1 MAGKRADPGTIY
13 DGFVRESGPQTMS
26 REDFIAECDR
36 LTCPHR
42 KVQDLTAMT
51 MARGRQRTL
60 GLYQKNKIDNAVK
73 GD

>member
-1 MAGKRADPGTIY
+1 MSGKRLNPGAIWDSFNAD
-13 DGFVRESGPQTMS
+13 SPQTMS

-42 KVQDLTAMT
+42 KIQDLTAMT

-60 GLYQKNKIDNAVK
+60 GLCQKNKIDNAVK
-73 GD
+73 RR

>member
-1 MAGKRADPGTIY
+1 MRKKLNAGAIY
-13 DGFVRESGPQTMS
+13 DRMVKESGPQTML

-60 GLYQKNKIDNAVK
+60 GLYQRNKIDNAVK

>member
-1 MAGKRADPGTIY
+1 MMRKKMDAGAIY
-13 DGFVRESGPQTMS
+13 DAFPPGQTMS

-42 KVQDLTAMT
+42 KVQDLTKMT
-51 MARGRQRTL
+51 MVRGRQRTL

-73 GD
+73 RR

>member
-1 MAGKRADPGTIY
+1 MRKRLNAGAIY
-13 DGFVRESGPQTMS
+13 DAFPLGQTMS

-60 GLYQKNKIDNAVK
+60 GLYQGNKIDNAVK
-73 GD
+73 GR